1 MLRARFP
8 DVIADVRG
16 KGLLI
21 GLKMIPNNREFMG
34 IARDHGIL
42 VAGGGENCVRLLPS
56 LLITAEEIAEAVT
69 RLEAACVAAR
79 HTMAQAA

>member
-1 MLRARFP
+1 M
-8 DVIADVRG
+8 IAEVRG

-34 IARDHGIL
+34 VARDHGIL

-56 LLITAEEIAEAVT
+56 LLITPEEIAEAVR
-69 RLEAACVAAR
+69 RLETACVAAR
-79 HTMAQAA
+79 GALEQAA